1 MSLDPSLYAYD
12 PPDAPAVVATDL
24 VDVLRRLA
32 ASVREALAAAE
43 EQLEGAGAT
52 PAEARAPPGAAFLQA
67 RAAAAALRREDAV
80 ALLHMLSSEM
90 QAEMA
95 RSLALAKAATA
106 AHARR
111 GGLGA
116 AQAVRALAAL
126 RSTAAVAR
134 AEAADA
140 VMRELQARRLLSA
153 ADHAIY
159 LQRTLDAA
167 AAGRL

>member
-1 MSLDPSLYAYD
+1 MSLDPALYAYD
-12 PPDAPAVVATDL
+12 PPGGDTVVVATGL
-24 VDVLRRLA
+24 IDVLLRLA

-43 EQLEGAGAT
+43 AQLEGATAS
-52 PAEARAPPGAAFLQA
+52 PAEARAPAAFLQA
-67 RAAAAALRREDAV
+67 RAAAADLRREDA
-80 ALLHMLSSEM
+80 AELLRMLSTEM

-95 RSLALAKAATA
+95 RSLALAKAASA

-116 AQAVRALAAL
+116 DDAVRALAAL
-126 RSTAAVAR
+126 RRTAAVAR

-140 VMRELQARRLLSA
+140 VMRELEARRLLSA
-153 ADHAIY
+153 AEHAAY
-159 LQRTLDAA
+159 LQSTVDAA